1 VVALLTLALG
11 IGATSAIFTVVN
23 SVLLRPL
30 PFHDPKNLFVVLP
43 AQANGTPLRFTSMSD
58 RELDTYQ
65 RERGS
70 IEHIAGVRGGM
81 ATMLG
86 AGEPASVLTRSVTP
100 NFWPLLGTQPA
111 LGRVFTADERDVV
124 VLSDRL
130 WHSRFGANPSALGR
144 SIQLDGKSFVV
155 AGVMPPAFDYPAD
168 TELWMPLVL
177 RPQERGNSSLQV
189 IARPRAGVTQAQA
202 QSDLSAVAARQTN
215 GRQSVRL
222 ISLHERIVGNAKLS
236 LWVLFGAVGFLLLIA
251 CVNVAN
257 LLVARGA
264 RRANEFATRA
274 ALGASRW
281 RLTRQLIVES
291 LVLSTLGS
299 ALGLLVAAW
308 GRSALIA
315 IAPVARLPRLSE
327 IQIDGW
333 VLGFTVVMAALTG
346 VLFGLAPA
354 LQLSRAGLHES
365 IKRGSTRL
373 AGSRLRGALVVAEIA
388 LTLVLLTGAGL
399 LIRSFVKLRSV
410 PTGFESQNVLT
421 MAVSLP
427 DNTYKDRTQIL
438 GFHREMLARIAPLP
452 GVTAAG
458 AVNWLPFG
466 GMLISGDFYPEGRP
480 GAKSPFNV
488 TKPCV
493 SNDYF
498 RAMGIRLLRG
508 RFFNDQDRQ
517 DAPGVAIIGESVA
530 RNVWPGE
537 DPIGK
542 RLTLE
547 DKPKPEEWLT
557 VVGVVEDVQQTDLS
571 KEPPRAVYQPLP
583 QTKRAFFLSNMAYI
597 VRTSGDPRLVAG
609 LLRER
614 LREVDP
620 NQPVMSMSTMQDLLA
635 NSVAEPRF
643 QSSVLGAFAFAALA
657 LAMVGI
663 YGVMSYAVA
672 GRTREIGIRMALGAE
687 RRNVL
692 ALVLRQSAV
701 LVILGITLGL
711 GGAFAATRVLHDLLF
726 EVKPTDPLTFAAVAG
741 LLAVVGLGAALV
753 PARTATRVDPVTA
766 LRSE

>member
-1 VVALLTLALG
+1 
-11 IGATSAIFTVVN
+11 
-23 SVLLRPL
+23 
-30 PFHDPKNLFVVLP
+30 
-43 AQANGTPLRFTSMSD
+43 
-58 RELDTYQ
+58 
-65 RERGS
+65 
-70 IEHIAGVRGGM
+70 
-81 ATMLG
+81 
-86 AGEPASVLTRSVTP
+86 
-100 NFWPLLGTQPA
+100 
-111 LGRVFTADERDVV
+111 
-124 VLSDRL
+124 
-130 WHSRFGANPSALGR
+130 
-144 SIQLDGKSFVV
+144 
-155 AGVMPPAFDYPAD
+155 
-168 TELWMPLVL
+168 
-177 RPQERGNSSLQV
+177 
-189 IARPRAGVTQAQA
+189 
-202 QSDLSAVAARQTN
+202 
-215 GRQSVRL
+215 
-222 ISLHERIVGNAKLS
+222 
-236 LWVLFGAVGFLLLIA
+236 
-251 CVNVAN
+251 
-257 LLVARGA
+257 
-264 RRANEFATRA
+264 
-274 ALGASRW
+274 
-281 RLTRQLIVES
+281 
-291 LVLSTLGS
+291 
-299 ALGLLVAAW
+299 
-308 GRSALIA
+308 
-315 IAPVARLPRLSE
+315 
-327 IQIDGW
+327 
-333 VLGFTVVMAALTG
+333 
-346 VLFGLAPA
+346 
-354 LQLSRAGLHES
+354 
-365 IKRGSTRL
+365 
-373 AGSRLRGALVVAEIA
+373 
-388 LTLVLLTGAGL
+388 
-399 LIRSFVKLRSV
+399 
-410 PTGFESQNVLT
+410 
-421 MAVSLP
+421 
-427 DNTYKDRTQIL
+427 
-438 GFHREMLARIAPLP
+438 
-452 GVTAAG
+452 
-458 AVNWLPFG
+458 
-466 GMLISGDFYPEGRP
+466 MLISGDFYPEGRP